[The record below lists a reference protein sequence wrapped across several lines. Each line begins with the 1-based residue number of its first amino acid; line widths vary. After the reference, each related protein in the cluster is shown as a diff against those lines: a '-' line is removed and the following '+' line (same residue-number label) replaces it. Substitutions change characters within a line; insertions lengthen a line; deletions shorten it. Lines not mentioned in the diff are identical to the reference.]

1 MLKFC
6 NSNQKDVA
14 DILPI
19 QSLREQQEEQLL
31 PVVGNEDELQ
41 QASRDVVS
49 VFAVQKMIETAVID
63 TVKREIDTKD
73 ISWSEVHNSS
83 PIIISPKSITTPPF
97 VVLSMT
103 KSVFFTLLLFGTIH
117 FFVLVRPEK

>member
-31 PVVGNEDELQ
+31 PVVGNEDEQQ